1 MKNASTHKG
10 KGKHWGKLTAGRKS
24 EYEQRTVGAVSHKS
38 ASKSGF
44 FLGHT
49 KGNKDLP
56 TNRSSGVSS
65 GHGGGSH
72 KAGG

>member
-10 KGKHWGKLTAGRKS
+10 KGKHWGKLTAGRSK
-24 EYEQRTVGAVSHKS
+24 EYDQVTSGAVGHSK

-44 FLGHT
+44 FLGET

-56 TNRSSGVSS
+56 PNRS
-65 GHGGGSH
+65 
-72 KAGG
+72 

>member
-1 MKNASTHKG
+1 MKNASSHSG
-10 KGKHWGKLTAGRKS
+10 KGKAWGKLTGGRKT
-24 EYEQRTVGAVSHKS
+24 EYAQVTNESHKPCGKQS
-38 ASKSGF
+38 F
-44 FLGHT
+44 FLGKT

-56 TNRSSGVSS
+56 IDRTSGVSS